1 MLKSASLYIA
11 ALVVIGL
18 LAFKFNVPI
27 TAAQKLLFCSLT
39 KVMLVVAALCFVV
52 GELSRNFSQVDKLWS
67 IVPVMYAWI
76 ATVQGGME
84 PRMVLAAGV
93 ATVWGIRL
101 TFNFARH
108 GGYSWK
114 FWTGNEDYRWEHVR
128 KMPGLGN
135 PVMWALFDLG
145 FISLYQNALL
155 MGLAL
160 PIVLLHGTGEPTMID
175 YAIAA
180 LYLGFVLMETIAD
193 EQQQAFQR
201 EKKRRVAATEKL
213 EGDYA
218 NGFISTGL
226 WSRSRHP
233 NYFAEQALWLT
244 FFLFSVSAAGRLNWT
259 IAGSLL
265 LIMLFRA
272 SSNLSERIQTGKYPR
287 YPEYQKR
294 VPKFLPRLF

>member
-1 MLKSASLYIA
+1 MFKSALLYIA
-11 ALVVIGL
+11 TIIVIAVLALKVDL
-18 LAFKFNVPI
+18 PI
-27 TAAQKLLFCSLT
+27 TDAQKILFCSVT
-39 KVMLVVAALCFVV
+39 KVMLVIAALCFIV
-52 GELSRNFSQVDKLWS
+52 GEISRNFSQVDKLWS
-67 IVPVMYAWI
+67 LVPVLYAWV

-84 PRMVLAAGV
+84 PRMVLAASV
-93 ATVWGIRL
+93 ATVWGVRL

-128 KMPGLGN
+128 KMPGLGH
-135 PVMWALFDLG
+135 PLMWALFDLG

-155 MGLAL
+155 LGLAL
-160 PIVLLHGTGEPTMID
+160 PIVFLHGTGDITLVD

-180 LYLGFVLMETIAD
+180 LFIGFVLMESIAD
-193 EQQQAFQR
+193 EQQQKFQN
-201 EKKRRVAATEKL
+201 EKKRRIQAGEKL
-213 EGDYA
+213 DGDYA

-233 NYFAEQALWLT
+233 NYFAEQALWGA
-244 FFLFSVSAAGRLNWT
+244 FFLFSVSATGHLNWT

-265 LIMLFRA
+265 LVMLFRA
-272 SSNLSERIQTGKYPR
+272 SSNLSESIQAKKYPS

-294 VPKFLPRLF
+294 VPRFLPKIF

>member
-1 MLKSASLYIA
+1 MIKSALLYIA
-11 ALVVIGL
+11 TIIVIGL
-18 LAFKFNVPI
+18 LALKVDLHV
-27 TAAQKLLFCSLT
+27 TDAQKMLFCSVT
-39 KVMLVVAALCFVV
+39 KVMLVVAALCFIV

-67 IVPVMYAWI
+67 LVPVMYAWI

-84 PRMVLAAGV
+84 PRMVLAASV

-135 PVMWALFDLG
+135 PAMWALFDLG

-160 PIVLLHGTGEPTMID
+160 PIVLLHGTGEPTLVD

-193 EQQQAFQR
+193 EQQQKFQR
-201 EKKRRVAATEKL
+201 EKKRRIQSGHGL

-233 NYFAEQALWLT
+233 NYFAEQALWVT
-244 FFLFSVSAAGRLNWT
+244 FFLFSVSASGQLNWT

-272 SSNLSERIQTGKYPR
+272 SSNLSESIQVGKYPG
-287 YPEYQKR
+287 YPAYQKR
-294 VPKFLPRLF
+294 VPRFLPRIF